1 MKGFP
6 LGPMKFMVVPGS
18 YEQVLTIT
26 VKTAAKL
33 GAP

>member
-1 MKGFP
+1 MKGVP
-6 LGPMKFMVVPGS
+6 LGPMKCMVDPGS
-18 YEQVLTIT
+18 YEEVLTIT